1 MSRKNRTLR
10 RKNTLAMQICH
21 KLGFTK
27 LPYQPYVLGVDPGN
41 ICNLHCPLCPTG
53 LESKTIKRGMLDFE
67 LFKRVIDEIG
77 AGLRELNLF
86 NWGEP
91 FLNKDILKM
100 IAYARS
106 KNQNVRITTSS
117 NLNYLTEELAE
128 NLVRSGLDELIVS
141 LDAATPHI
149 YAIYRRGGDFNL
161 VMKNLRKLIEAKKY
175 FPESRLNI
183 VLNFLVFK
191 HNEHEIKDAQELAKS
206 LGLNIRIGK
215 MRTEMETEITQSVE
229 QSIEKYKDWIP
240 ENKEYSAYDIT
251 LKKRIKEIKT
261 CKKPWREA
269 ELNWDGTITPCCY
282 IYDIENY
289 SFGNINNSTFQEI
302 WNNEKYV
309 AARKAI
315 LGKKTEIK
323 TICQICKRHGYTHM

>member
-1 MSRKNRTLR
+1 
-10 RKNTLAMQICH
+10 
-21 KLGFTK
+21 
-27 LPYQPYVLGVDPGN
+27 
-41 ICNLHCPLCPTG
+41 
-53 LESKTIKRGMLDFE
+53 
-67 LFKRVIDEIG
+67 
-77 AGLRELNLF
+77 
-86 NWGEP
+86 
-91 FLNKDILKM
+91 
-100 IAYARS
+100 
-106 KNQNVRITTSS
+106 
-117 NLNYLTEELAE
+117 
-128 NLVRSGLDELIVS
+128 
-141 LDAATPHI
+141 
-149 YAIYRRGGDFNL
+149 
-161 VMKNLRKLIEAKKY
+161 MKNLRKLIEAKKY

-215 MRTEMETEITQSVE
+215 MRTEMESEITQSVE

-261 CKKPWREA
+261 CKKPWREV

-289 SFGNINNSTFQEI
+289 GFGNINNSAFQEI

-315 LGKKTEIK
+315 IGKKTKIE